1 MGLTSMDVCMI
12 LAVGVGAQGFLSL
25 ASLDSSTGGIVL
37 VRFELHTGDLDLHT
51 DDPVPRVLVNGTV
64 GQVLQRLCWRSTCL
78 M

>member
-1 MGLTSMDVCMI
+1 MGLASMDVCMI
-12 LAVGVGAQGFLSL
+12 LAVGVRAQGFPTLS
-25 ASLDSSTGGIVL
+25 SLDSSTGGIVL

-51 DDPVPRVLVNGTV
+51 DDPVPRVNGTV